1 MIPHSIEAMPWSSIV
16 QPQTM
21 LRDGVLKAPI
31 RAFPVIPTVGT
42 RSSASTALIT
52 PEGYG
57 LVVSI
62 GEMPF
67 PVVLFDLDGTI
78 VDSGWMILASY
89 RHATTTV
96 LGRDFPTRC
105 CSLNVGAGDLEE
117 QMREFDLDQADELA
131 KAYREF
137 YAPLHSELQAFPGML
152 ELIKKLDD
160 EDRQVG
166 IVSAKRRDIV
176 KLATDALGFGDRL
189 DVVVG
194 SDEAPRGKPYPD
206 QILVALERLGA
217 EPDHAAYVG
226 DAPFDVAAAKA
237 AGVHAVGVTWGG
249 IHTRE
254 RMETEGPDA
263 VVDTAE
269 ELYAVL

>member
-1 MIPHSIEAMPWSSIV
+1 V
-16 QPQTM
+16 
-21 LRDGVLKAPI
+21 R
-31 RAFPVIPTVGT
+31 
-42 RSSASTALIT
+42 
-52 PEGYG
+52 
-57 LVVSI
+57 
-62 GEMPF
+62 F

-96 LGRDFPTRC
+96 LGRDFPDEV
-105 CSLNVGAGDLEE
+105 LLANVGAGDLEE
-117 QMREFDLDQADELA
+117 QMREFDLEKADELA

-152 ELIKKLDD
+152 ELLKKLDD

-166 IVSAKRRDIV
+166 IVSAKRHDIV

-217 EPDHAAYVG
+217 EPDHTAYVG

-254 RMETEGPDA
+254 RMEIEGPDA

>member
-1 MIPHSIEAMPWSSIV
+1 V
-16 QPQTM
+16 
-21 LRDGVLKAPI
+21 R
-31 RAFPVIPTVGT
+31 
-42 RSSASTALIT
+42 
-52 PEGYG
+52 
-57 LVVSI
+57 
-62 GEMPF
+62 F

-89 RHATTTV
+89 RHATTSV
-96 LGRDFPTRC
+96 LGRDFPDEV
-105 CSLNVGAGDLEE
+105 LLANVGAGDLEE
-117 QMREFDLDQADELA
+117 QMREFDLDKADELA

-137 YAPLHSELQAFPGML
+137 YAPLHSELEAFPGML
-152 ELIKKLDD
+152 DLLQKLAD
-160 EDRQVG
+160 EGRQVG

-194 SDEAPRGKPYPD
+194 SDEAPRGKPHPD

-217 EPDHAAYVG
+217 EPDHTAYVG

>member
-1 MIPHSIEAMPWSSIV
+1 M
-16 QPQTM
+16 
-21 LRDGVLKAPI
+21 R
-31 RAFPVIPTVGT
+31 
-42 RSSASTALIT
+42 
-52 PEGYG
+52 
-57 LVVSI
+57 
-62 GEMPF
+62 F

-96 LGRDFPTRC
+96 LGRDFPDEV
-105 CSLNVGAGDLEE
+105 LLANVGAGDLEE
-117 QMREFDLDQADELA
+117 QMREFDLEKADELA

-152 ELIKKLDD
+152 ELLKKLDD

-166 IVSAKRRDIV
+166 IVSAKRHDIV

-217 EPDHAAYVG
+217 EPDHTAYVG

-254 RMETEGPDA
+254 RMEIEGPDA